1 MSARWTEAEML
12 HLAASGVTKVDLLGQ
27 RGTTL
32 VTCEEVAAMAA
43 VIALSGVLP
52 SLSERASA
60 GTYPEFRNAAAP
72 VEAPIEAPVEAPVK
86 G

>member
-1 MSARWTEAEML
+1 MAERWSEAEML
-12 HLAASGVTKVDLLGQ
+12 RLAASGVTKVDLLGH

-52 SLSERASA
+52 SPEERAKA
-60 GTYPEFRNAAAP
+60 GTYPEFRTTRK
-72 VEAPIEAPVEAPVK
+72 ERT
-86 G
+86 